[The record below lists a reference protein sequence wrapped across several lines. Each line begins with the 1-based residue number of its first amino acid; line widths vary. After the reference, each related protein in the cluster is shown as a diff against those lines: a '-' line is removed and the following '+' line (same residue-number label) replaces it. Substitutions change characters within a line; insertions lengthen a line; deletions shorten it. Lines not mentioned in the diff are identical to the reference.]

1 MYLHTHDMYVCLL
14 YVGIRK
20 SWSYMLSISKGEKA
34 WTTLKMDLSKTQIGS
49 KTRCGHLA
57 IGKDPCCRDN
67 DVFGVLNPG

>member
-34 WTTLKMDLSKTQIGS
+34 LTALKMDSSKNSDRIKITLWS
-49 KTRCGHLA
+49 FGHWQGPLL
-57 IGKDPCCRDN
+57 PWQ
-67 DVFGVLNPG
+67 